1 VRSLKDAPKYLILP
15 PYQQNSFVAWRLRH
29 PAVWPG
35 DCTFLG
41 QVFDSCKNE
50 TKGYGMKNKELVPHR
65 LIFGAISVLVLVL
78 LASCPRPA
86 FADTVPAGWTCVG
99 NCGTSGADGVV
110 PLSPA
115 GNSSFQWVSTN
126 QGLIGVGILP
136 TGALGSETNG
146 STLATSLFSATAG
159 DPLSFYFNYTSSDG
173 AGFDYAWAGLFNS
186 SNTLQALLFTART
199 TPSGDAVPGFGV
211 PLPVATL
218 TPSTVPIQD
227 GLTTWSPLG
236 GSSGDCSDG
245 CGTTGWVL
253 STFSITNAGNYY
265 LKVGVV
271 NWNDE
276 IFDSGLALDGV
287 SVAGVPIS
295 TPPTTA
301 PEPASL
307 AMLAC
312 GLAGVGFLRRKT
324 ARQ

>member
-1 VRSLKDAPKYLILP
+1 
-15 PYQQNSFVAWRLRH
+15 
-29 PAVWPG
+29 
-35 DCTFLG
+35 
-41 QVFDSCKNE
+41 
-50 TKGYGMKNKELVPHR
+50 MKNNELVPHR

-78 LASCPRPA
+78 LASCPKPA

-99 NCGTSGADGVV
+99 NCGSSGADGVV
-110 PLSPA
+110 PLSPT

-173 AGFDYAWAGLFNS
+173 AAFADYAWAGLFNS

-211 PLPVATL
+211 PLPAATL
-218 TPSTVPIQD
+218 TPSTVPIQA

-236 GSSGDCSDG
+236 DSSGGCFDVG

-253 STFSITNAGNYY
+253 STFTITNTGNYY

-271 NWNDE
+271 NWKDE

-287 SVAGVPIS
+287 SVAGVPI
-295 TPPTTA
+295 TPPPITA
-301 PEPASL
+301 PEPVSL

-312 GLAGVGFLRRKT
+312 GLAGVGVLRRKT

>member
-1 VRSLKDAPKYLILP
+1 LIL
-15 PYQQNSFVAWRLRH
+15 A
-29 PAVWPG
+29 A
-35 DCTFLG
+35 T
-41 QVFDSCKNE
+41 
-50 TKGYGMKNKELVPHR
+50 TKGKEMKNNVLVPHR
-65 LIFGAISVLVLVL
+65 LIFGAFSVLVLVL
-78 LASCPRPA
+78 FASCPRPA

-99 NCGTSGADGVV
+99 NCGSSGADGVV
-110 PLSPA
+110 PLSPT
-115 GNSSFQWVSTN
+115 GNSSYQWVSTN
-126 QGLIGVGILP
+126 QGLIGVGVLP

-173 AGFDYAWAGLFNS
+173 AGFADYAWAGLFNS

-236 GSSGDCSDG
+236 PLSSGECFAVG

-253 STFSITNAGNYY
+253 STFTITTTGNYY
-265 LKVGVV
+265 LKVGAV
-271 NWNDE
+271 NWLDE
-276 IFDSGLALDGV
+276 EFDSGLALDGV
-287 SVAGVPIS
+287 SVAGVPI
-295 TPPTTA
+295 TPPPTTA

-312 GLAGVGFLRRKT
+312 GLAGVGVLRRKK
-324 ARQ
+324 ARR

>member
-1 VRSLKDAPKYLILP
+1 
-15 PYQQNSFVAWRLRH
+15 
-29 PAVWPG
+29 
-35 DCTFLG
+35 
-41 QVFDSCKNE
+41 
-50 TKGYGMKNKELVPHR
+50 MKNNEIVPYR
-65 LIFGAISVLVLVL
+65 LIFGAVAVLVLAL
-78 LASCPRPA
+78 LGSCPRPA

-99 NCGTSGADGVV
+99 NCGSSGADGVV
-110 PLSPA
+110 PLSPT

-173 AGFDYAWAGLFNS
+173 QGFADYAWAALFNS

-211 PLPVATL
+211 PPPVATL
-218 TPSTVPIQD
+218 TPATVPIKD

-236 GSSGDCSDG
+236 GSSGDCFIAVGQG
-245 CGTTGWVL
+245 CGSTGWVL
-253 STFSITNAGNYY
+253 STFNITTTGNYY
-265 LKVGVV
+265 LKVGAV
-271 NWNDE
+271 NWLDTQ
-276 IFDSGLALDGV
+276 FDSGLALDGV
-287 SVAGVPIS
+287 SVAGVPITPS
-295 TPPTTA
+295 PPTTA

>member
-1 VRSLKDAPKYLILP
+1 
-15 PYQQNSFVAWRLRH
+15 
-29 PAVWPG
+29 
-35 DCTFLG
+35 
-41 QVFDSCKNE
+41 
-50 TKGYGMKNKELVPHR
+50 MKNNEIVPYRLV
-65 LIFGAISVLVLVL
+65 FGVIPVLVLVL

-86 FADTVPAGWTCVG
+86 FADTIPAGWTCVG
-99 NCGTSGADGVV
+99 NCGSSGADGVV
-110 PLSPA
+110 PLSPT

-126 QGLIGVGILP
+126 QGLVGVGILP

-146 STLATSLFSATAG
+146 STLATSLFSAKAG

-173 AGFDYAWAGLFNS
+173 AGFADYAWAALFNS

-218 TPSTVPIQD
+218 TPATVPIKD

-236 GSSGDCSDG
+236 SWSGQCFDVG

-253 STFSITNAGNYY
+253 STFNITTTGNYY
-265 LKVGVV
+265 LKVGAV
-271 NWNDE
+271 NWLDTQ
-276 IFDSGLALDGV
+276 FDSGLALDGV
-287 SVAGVPIS
+287 SVAGVPITP

-312 GLAGVGFLRRKT
+312 GLAGIGVLRRKT